1 MVLKYEHPV
10 PLENVAPT
18 PIWVTP
24 KVLSQLSLMYFLSTE
39 WIDVCSCCKKMYR
52 A

>member
-24 KVLSQLSLMYFLSTE
+24 KSFKSALLNVLL
-39 WIDVCSCCKKMYR
+39 KYR
-52 A
+52 VDRCL